1 MTLYPNGAALLLAG
15 LVRTELA
22 ASKMKLYQTIA
33 APLSPSTIIADFT
46 EADYEGYA
54 EKAIANWLPPYLDPA
69 GGASIQSGTQ
79 QFDYDALPGV
89 TNVVLGFYVVNAA
102 GDLIIAGS
110 FANPIPMA
118 APGDSIPNNVTLN
131 YGAPVV

>member
-1 MTLYPNGAALLLAG
+1 MTLYPNSAALLIAG

-22 ASKMKLYQTIA
+22 GSKMKLFQAIS
-33 APLSPSTIIADFT
+33 APLSPSTVIGDFT
-46 EADYEGYA
+46 EADYEGYV
-54 EKAIANWLPPYLDPA
+54 EKTIANWLNPYLDPV

-79 QFDYDALPGV
+79 QFDYDPLPGV
-89 TNVVLGFYVVNAA
+89 TNVILGFYVTNAG
-102 GDLIIAGS
+102 GDLIIAGT